1 MICHFSLSPNFFGVV
16 HNPAYLSS
24 HKKGHS
30 TLFQMLQ
37 TDSSFLKG
45 SIQSINIFTT
55 LLHIL
60 TSNRADSPSSHF
72 CFSKIS
78 HSPRCVFYMYV
89 FLTVCAY
96 ILNCVPFQVNFRITL
111 PNSICRSQKKRKS
124 SDIDYSKISLE
135 TQLDYLLTQYE
146 SHFYG
151 SDSYHS
157 LHCNNLLKSP
167 SQFFFFNSVCS
178 SEMGRD
184 LL

>member
-16 HNPAYLSS
+16 HNSAYLSDTG
-24 HKKGHS
+24 KVILP
-30 TLFQMLQ
+30 LFQTLQ

-45 SIQSINIFTT
+45 SFQSIAFFFFFFFTA

-60 TSNRADSPSSHF
+60 TSNRADSPSFHF

-78 HSPRCVFYMYV
+78 YSPLCVFYIYV

-111 PNSICRSQKKRKS
+111 PNSICHSQKKKRKS
-124 SDIDYSKISLE
+124 SHTDYSKVSLE
-135 TQLDYLLTQYE
+135 TQLDYLLTQHE

-157 LHCNNLLKSP
+157 LHCNNLLKGP

-178 SEMGRD
+178 S
-184 LL
+184 